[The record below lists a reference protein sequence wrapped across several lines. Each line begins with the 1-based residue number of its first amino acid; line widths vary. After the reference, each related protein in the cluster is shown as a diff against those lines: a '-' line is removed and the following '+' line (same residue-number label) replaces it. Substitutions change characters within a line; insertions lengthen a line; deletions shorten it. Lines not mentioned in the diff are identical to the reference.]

1 MALLLAGLL
10 LGAARF
16 AGAQAAA
23 APRVEDTVFLKTGD
37 VVRGSLIAVEPDE
50 RVVILVGEQGAART
64 LAWSEVD
71 HIERGDAPPPGRPPP
86 PRAPAASA
94 PPLPSIPG
102 LARVHIDTDDPQV
115 RLIKLVSTD
124 VLRGF
129 RSYSVTR
136 HVEVVCRAPC
146 DEVVDG
152 RRGEVFYFSGKDMPD
167 SSEFTLLDVRGDL
180 AIHVDSGST
189 LQSRIAGPMMV
200 LGGIAVLGGAAATVA
215 AFKTD
220 SSDGVKAGSLTFN
233 VLGASVLATGI
244 LLRVLGRTTY
254 EFVPLL
260 PAQRAPG
267 AQAGPSGLL
276 WRF

>member
-1 MALLLAGLL
+1 M
-10 LGAARF
+10 
-16 AGAQAAA
+16 
-23 APRVEDTVFLKTGD
+23 FLKTGD

-50 RVVILVGEQGAART
+50 RVVILAREQGTVRT
-64 LAWSEVD
+64 LVWSEVD
-71 HIERGDAPPPGRPPP
+71 HIERGDAPRPGRPPP
-86 PRAPAASA
+86 PRAPGATA

-102 LARVHIDTDDPQV
+102 FARIHIDTDDPQV

-124 VLRGF
+124 VSTGF

-136 HVEVVCRAPC
+136 HLEVVCRAPC

-167 SSEFTLLDVRGDL
+167 SSEFTLLDARGDL
-180 AIHVDSGST
+180 TIHVDSGST
-189 LQSRIAGPMMV
+189 LQYRIAGPMMI
-200 LGGIAVLGGAAATVA
+200 LGGIAVLGGAAATIA

-220 SSDGVKAGSLTFN
+220 SSDGVKAGSLAFN

-244 LLRVLGRTTY
+244 FLRVFGRTTY
-254 EFVPLL
+254 ELVPLR
-260 PAQRAPG
+260 PAQQAPG
-267 AQAGPSGLL
+267 LQAGPSGLL